1 MLLPLTPGAPFE
13 TTLSS
18 FPCKRS
24 RAQLAG
30 MQKDPR
36 GGYFSLLANRLAEEP
51 DGPAQYGGS
60 CLPPRADRAASPSD
74 RSGRRGGHARCSG
87 TNSRHRPNCTLPRAR
102 QSNSNWRSECPS
114 SLPPRLAKRPRRTA
128 PLPVLNRDRGP
139 SRRRGRGSH
148 HEQKPA
154 APMQQM
160 RQRWRLL
167 KSQFSKA

>member
-24 RAQLAG
+24 RARLAG
-30 MQKDPR
+30 MQKTLVEVISPCLPIDWP
-36 GGYFSLLANRLAEEP
+36 EEP

-139 SRRRGRGSH
+139 SRPRGRGSH

-160 RQRWRLL
+160 RQRWRPL
-167 KSQFSKA
+167 K